1 MLINRLDNVD
11 INLEDGHKY
20 ALRDIKCGEN
30 IIKYGNPIGH
40 ATCDIK
46 AGEHVHTHN
55 VKTNLSGNLE
65 YTYEPVFYD
74 IPEEEQG
81 RTFMGYVRENGDVGI
96 RNEIWIVNTVGCVN
110 KVSQRLAELTG
121 ARYFPHPFGCSQ
133 LGDDQTITQKILRGM
148 VNHPNAAGVLV
159 LGLGCENNN
168 IEVFK
173 KVLGEYNPNRVK
185 FLNTQD
191 ADDDIAA
198 GVAIIN
204 ELKEYAAKFERQ
216 PVPVSK
222 LRIGLKC
229 GGSDGYSGITAN
241 PLVGRLSD
249 KVIAMGGSCVLT
261 EVPEMF
267 GAEHLLMQRCESRE
281 VFDKTVALINDFK
294 DYYTRHNQVIY
305 ENPSPGNKKGGI
317 TTLEEK
323 SLGCVQKGGLSKVV
337 DVLDYGDVLTKNGL
351 SLLNGPGN
359 DIVAITN
366 LMAAGVHIILFTTGR
381 GTPVGGPVPTV
392 KIATNHSLAERKQN
406 WIDFDASPTLDGNPL
421 TDELFEYVISVAEG
435 KETRNEEHDYREISI
450 FKDGV
455 TL

>member
-1 MLINRLDNVD
+1 MLINKLDNVD
-11 INLEDGHKY
+11 INLSDGHKY
-20 ALRDIKCGEN
+20 ALRDIKCGED
-30 IIKYGNPIGH
+30 IIKYGNSIGH
-40 ATCDIK
+40 ATSDIK
-46 AGEHVHTHN
+46 KGEHVHTHN

-65 YTYEPVFYD
+65 YSYEPKFYD
-74 IPEEEQG
+74 TPAVPTD

-110 KVSQRLAELTG
+110 KISQKLSELTG

-168 IEVFK
+168 IDVFK
-173 KVLGEYNPNRVK
+173 KVLGDYNPNRVK

-198 GVAIIN
+198 GVELIN
-204 ELKEYAAKFERQ
+204 ELKEYAAKFERT

-249 KVIAMGGSCVLT
+249 KVISHGGSCVLT

-267 GAEHLLMQRCESRE
+267 GAEHLLMQRCESEE
-281 VFDKTVALINDFK
+281 VFDKTVKLINDFK

-381 GTPVGGPVPTV
+381 GTPVGAPVPTV
-392 KIATNHSLAERKQN
+392 KIATNHSLAERKAG

-421 TDELFEYVISVAEG
+421 TDELFEYVVSVAEG
-435 KETRNEEHDYREISI
+435 KETKNEINNYREISI

>member
-1 MLINRLDNVD
+1 MLINKLDNVD

-20 ALRDIKCGEN
+20 ALCDIKCGED

-40 ATCDIK
+40 AICDIK
-46 AGEHVHTHN
+46 QGEHVHTHN

-65 YTYEPVFYD
+65 YTYEPKFYD
-74 IPEEEQG
+74 TPAAPTD

-110 KVSQRLAELTG
+110 KIAQKIADRTG

-133 LGDDQTITQKILRGM
+133 LGDDQTTTQLILRGM

-168 IEVFK
+168 IDVFK
-173 KVLGEYNPNRVK
+173 KVLGEYNPDRVK

-191 ADDDIAA
+191 ADDDVEA
-198 GVAIIN
+198 GVALVN
-204 ELKEYAAKFERQ
+204 ELKAYASKFERT
-216 PVPVSK
+216 PVHVSK

-249 KVIAMGGSCVLT
+249 KVISHGGSCVLT

-281 VFDKTVALINDFK
+281 VFDKTVKLINDFK

-337 DVLDYGDVLTKNGL
+337 DVLDYGDVLSKNGL

-381 GTPVGGPVPTV
+381 GTPVGAPVPTV
-392 KIATNHSLAERKQN
+392 KIATNHSLAERKAN
-406 WIDFDASPTLDGNPL
+406 WIDFDASPTLAGDPL

-435 KETRNEEHDYREISI
+435 RETRNEINDYREISI